1 MIEPWERRCRRLGE
15 GGFALLIT
23 LLVILLLSVIIF
35 DLDFQARAD
44 LRSAS
49 NFRDDLSAYYLALSG
64 ISVGKE
70 ILEQDK
76 IDPLGNADHLG
87 ELWATPVPPFPLGE
101 GEISGGIQDELAK
114 INLNALLGDNDQP
127 IKWREEQLKRLFQL
141 LEVGPEPV
149 DAIIDWIDKNNDT
162 RGFGGAEDE
171 TYQQLESPYSAKN
184 GPMDTL
190 KELLFIKGI
199 PTEVYEKVL
208 PYVTIYPDSTDKA
221 FFGKMNVNTADA
233 LILQSMDIDESAIE
247 RLMRERPYKQD
258 TLANFKVVLPPNQD
272 VGLFG
277 ALGFQSHIFSMTA
290 AGTVRNTKKTV
301 YTVWDRDKKKLLH
314 FQLE

>member
-1 MIEPWERRCRRLGE
+1 MNKRGGRCRRLGE

-70 ILEQDK
+70 ILEQDRT
-76 IDPLGNADHLG
+76 DASSSSDNLG

-101 GEISGGIQDELAK
+101 GEISGGIQDELGK
-114 INLNALLGDNDQP
+114 INLNALLDINDQP
-127 IKWREEQLKRLFQL
+127 IEWRATQLKNLFQL

-149 DAIIDWIDKNNDT
+149 DAIIDWIDKNSDT

-171 TYQQLESPYSAKN
+171 TYQQLDPSYSAKN
-184 GPMDTL
+184 GPIDTH
-190 KELLFIKGI
+190 KELRFIKGI
-199 PTEVYEKVL
+199 SSEVYEKIL
-208 PYVTIYPDSTDKA
+208 PYVTIYPDNTDKA
-221 FFGKMNVNTADA
+221 FFGKINVNTADA
-233 LILQSMDIDESAIE
+233 LILQSMGIDGSAIE
-247 RLMRERPYKQD
+247 RLMRERPYDQN
-258 TLANFKVVLPPNQD
+258 TMANFKAALPPNQN
-272 VGLFG
+272 VGIL
-277 ALGFQSHIFSMTA
+277 ATLGYQSHIFSMTA
-290 AGTVRNTKKTV
+290 VGAVRNTKKTV
-301 YTVWDRDKKKLLH
+301 HAIWDRDKKKLLH
-314 FQLE
+314 FQVE